1 MLHVVAKP
9 QEVKQHWGRWDTSP
23 RPTHQEFIC
32 QSPKRPGSFH
42 CRRLPKI
49 GKECS
54 SITFLGWGLL
64 HCMAYG
70 MWDLITLTLTRSGIE
85 YGPSVV
91 KVQSPLDCHKIPPQG
106 PLSNLQLL
114 TYTFTA
120 HSSSS
125 RSSKEQGLCL
135 LTSVLNFLVAQRCS
149 SWYFEYKYI

>member
-32 QSPKRPGSFH
+32 QTPERPGSFH
-42 CRRLPKI
+42 CRRLSKT

-54 SITFLGWGLL
+54 SITFFWGGGGLP
-64 HCMAYG
+64 HCVAYG
-70 MWDLITLTLTRSGIE
+70 MWDLITLTRPGIE
-85 YGPSVV
+85 YGPSAV
-91 KVQSPLDCHKIPPQG
+91 KAPSPLDCQKIPPQG

-135 LTSVLNFLVAQRCS
+135 LTAGLNFLVAQRCS
-149 SWYFEYKYI
+149 SWCFEYKNI